1 MLSPASLSAL
11 HAAFPRL
18 AEPVDGWLL
27 FDFRGINPIM
37 AALVGPEVV
46 GSRRAFVFV
55 PREGDP
61 TALVHSVDAELWAAW
76 PAAWRRIVWVH
87 RDELARELAALVGG
101 RTVAMEYSPRGDVPY
116 GDYVPG
122 GILEMVRAAG
132 ATPASS
138 TELVTRVC
146 SVWTEDDLASHLRAA
161 EAVAAIARG
170 ALSLAG
176 ERARTAEP
184 ATEHELTAWVL
195 DAFDR
200 AGLVTVVVP
209 QRVVR
214 GQRRAR
220 PLRGH
225 GGGLRAH
232 RPRRAPPPG
241 PVGQG
246 ARGGLRRP
254 DVDGLRRPPLGA
266 GRGAVDRGARRPRR
280 RARPAAR
287 PAGGGRAGPRRR
299 GRPGGAR
306 AVIAGAGHAGRIL
319 GRTGHSIDRMGLHGF
334 GPTIDRHGKLRPA
347 ARPPGRGLLRG
358 AGRLRSRGDRGA
370 QRGELPRPRRRPGRH
385 PRRLPE
391 RPDRVCPPLSPR
403 SMIDPR
409 PSLHAATASRAGV
422 GTLSLLLL
430 GAVPAGAHLTLRL
443 DGVPAGTPA
452 GAAVYVAGTFNRW
465 NPADP
470 AYRWRRG
477 AEGTPSRSPAPS
489 AAPWSSSSRWGRGIR
504 WRRTPRAAPSR
515 TAPHRAGR
523 RGGRLHREREAW
535 RDPATV
541 PRPRVHRLAVG
552 VGAGRLAATAAALPA
567 RPLHAVDVGSRLPG
581 GKTALALAP
590 TSRVSNGKAA
600 P

>member
-200 AGLVTVVVP
+200 AGLVTESSPSVSYGANAARVHYEATAEGSAPIVP
-209 QRVVR
+209 GALLLLDLWAREPGGVYADQTWMASVGPPSERAVELWTVVR
-214 GQRRAR
+214 DARDAALDLLRAR
-220 PLRGH
+220 LAAGEPVH
-225 GGGLRAH
+225 GAEADRA
-232 RPRRAPPPG
+232 
-241 PVGQG
+241 
-246 ARGGLRRP
+246 
-254 DVDGLRRPPLGA
+254 
-266 GRGAVDRGARRPRR
+266 
-280 RARPAAR
+280 
-287 PAGGGRAGPRRR
+287 
-299 GRPGGAR
+299 AR

-334 GPTIDRHGKLRPA
+334 GPTIDDTESFDLR
-347 ARPPGRGLLRG
+347 LV
-358 AGRLRSRGDRGA
+358 
-370 QRGELPRPRRRPGRH
+370 LP
-385 PRRLPE
+385 
-391 RPDRVCPPLSPR
+391 
-403 SMIDPR
+403 
-409 PSLHAATASRAGV
+409 GV
-422 GTLSLLLL
+422 GFSVEP
-430 GAVPAGAHLTLRL
+430 GIYVPGEIGVRSEVNCHARADGL
-443 DGVPAGTPA
+443 DVTP
-452 GAAVYVAGTFNRW
+452 GDYQNDLIV
-465 NPADP
+465 
-470 AYRWRRG
+470 
-477 AEGTPSRSPAPS
+477 
-489 AAPWSSSSRWGRGIR
+489 I
-504 WRRTPRAAPSR
+504 
-515 TAPHRAGR
+515 
-523 RGGRLHREREAW
+523 
-535 RDPATV
+535 
-541 PRPRVHRLAVG
+541 
-552 VGAGRLAATAAALPA
+552 
-567 RPLHAVDVGSRLPG
+567 
-581 GKTALALAP
+581 
-590 TSRVSNGKAA
+590 
-600 P
+600 